1 MENDVFIILINRS
14 LRSNF
19 YIWYF
24 VLIVSGVFCFI
35 TKYSFPKLDVA
46 LSVNLQQLLVL
57 VLLTGIPG
65 ILVWSKNKMKML
77 SEISDISSRLRL
89 YKKYVQIRQSVFFIL
104 GFFIL
109 FIQVFT
115 SMKGAV
121 MLFCVVICICLFI
134 IPTKGRL
141 EMEAQIPESE

>member
-1 MENDVFIILINRS
+1 
-14 LRSNF
+14 
-19 YIWYF
+19 
-24 VLIVSGVFCFI
+24 
-35 TKYSFPKLDVA
+35 
-46 LSVNLQQLLVL
+46 
-57 VLLTGIPG
+57 
-65 ILVWSKNKMKML
+65 
-77 SEISDISSRLRL
+77 LRL

>member
-1 MENDVFIILINRS
+1 MENGALIILINRS

-24 VLIVSGVFCFI
+24 VLIASGVFCFI
-35 TKYSFPKLDVA
+35 TKYPFPKLDVA

-109 FIQVFT
+109 FMQIFT

>member
-1 MENDVFIILINRS
+1 MENEALIISVNKL

-19 YIWYF
+19 YLWYF
-24 VLIVSGVFCFI
+24 VLIVSGAFCFI
-35 TKYSFPKLDVA
+35 TKYPFPKLNVV

-89 YKKYVQIRQSVFFIL
+89 YRKYVQIRQSVFFIL

-109 FIQVFT
+109 FMQLFT

-121 MLFCVVICICLFI
+121 MLFFVVICICLFI

-141 EMEAQIPESE
+141 EIEAQIPESE